1 MSHSAQSRYFPPAD
15 TADRHGI
22 VAVGGKLDSDWIVD
36 AYRHGIFP
44 WPTGDGWLAWWSPDP
59 RGIIEFADLH
69 ISQRLARTIRSGRFQ
84 VTRDQDFAGVIDGC
98 ATAQD
103 REEETWITSTMREAY
118 VRLHGEGIAHSVEV
132 WHEGQLA
139 GGIYG
144 LSIGGLFAGESMFY
158 RVSDASKVALVHL
171 VEHLRQQGF
180 ALFDVQMVT
189 AHTRS
194 MGAKTISRRAYL
206 RRLAAAVDMGIR
218 F

>member
-1 MSHSAQSRYFPPAD
+1 MASRYFPPAD

-44 WPTGDGWLAWWSPDP
+44 WPTADGWLAWWSPNP
-59 RGIIEFADLH
+59 RGIIELADLH

-84 VTRDQDFAGVIDGC
+84 ITRDQDFAGVIDGC

-118 VRLHGEGIAHSVEV
+118 VRLHDEGIAHSLEV

-158 RVSDASKVALVHL
+158 RVSDGSKVALVHL

-180 ALFDVQMVT
+180 ALFDIQMVT
-189 AHTRS
+189 PHTRS

-206 RRLAAAVDMGIR
+206 RRLAAAVDLGVR